1 MTEITEDGPQNLG
14 RSERDRLIKSFS
26 NGTKHKFE
34 DISSE
39 MHRTYNYPDGS
50 KEKIEGP
57 LLLNANHITGGHR
70 VFDALG
76 NSHYIQG
83 GWNRISWRVYEGEPH
98 FVK

>member
-1 MTEITEDGPQNLG
+1 MTDLKEDGVTNLP

-26 NGTKHKFE
+26 NGTNHQFE

-39 MHRTYNYPDGS
+39 MRRTYHYPDGS

-57 LLLNANHITGGHR
+57 LLLNSNYSTGGHR
-70 VFDALG
+70 VFDANG
-76 NSHYIQG
+76 ESHYISG
-83 GWNRISWRVYEGEPH
+83 GWNRISWKVYEGEPH

>member
-1 MTEITEDGPQNLG
+1 MTELHEKEITKLS
-14 RSERDRLIKSFS
+14 RSERDRLLKSFN
-26 NGTKHKFE
+26 NGTKHKFD

-39 MHRTYNYPDGS
+39 MYRTYLYPDKS
-50 KEKIEGP
+50 EEKIEGP
-57 LLLNANHITGGHR
+57 LLLNANHTTGGHR

-76 NSHYIQG
+76 NCHYIRG